1 MNDEQGAAGVLASA
15 LVTML
20 RDVPGLS
27 QVSDGAPLQAGDAA
41 AVVEAG
47 PETDWG
53 FKGGE
58 GAEVRFA
65 ILVTCGGEAPGR
77 ARLLGGRIRAA
88 IAAVGPELGGWTLVS
103 MAMLRSRVLREAG
116 PKWTG
121 VLEYRARMMREIAPG

>member
-1 MNDEQGAAGVLASA
+1 MTTEQGAAGA
-15 LVTML
+15 LVAALVAAL

-41 AVVEAG
+41 AMVEAG

-65 ILVTCGGEAPGR
+65 IVLKCGGEAPGR
-77 ARLLGGRIRAA
+77 ARMLGERIRSAVA
-88 IAAVGPELGGWTLVS
+88 EVGPDLGGWGLVS
-103 MAMLRSRVLREAG
+103 MAMLRSRLLREAG
-116 PKWTG
+116 PKWTA
-121 VLEYRARMMREIAPG
+121 VVEYRARMIRAG